1 MTMKTQLD
9 LKKILP
15 DAIAV
20 IAFII
25 ISFCYFMPAITEGRV
40 LQQADIVGTVGAGEE
55 AAEYYESHGERT
67 RWTNGLFGGMPTYQI
82 APSYDSTDA
91 LKGVVKA
98 EAYSENAARL
108 TSLSRMRVGGREY
121 AVEDMSAEG
130 EFLYI
135 KLAGVD
141 TPEAAEALR
150 GKELKVLRADL
161 PAPPEGRHYI
171 ADLLGSDVIDMEKPH
186 FLDRFYLVRFAVLG
200 KLAYI
205 HSLDIEDGQIRGRY
219 FCHIT
224 ENVGDSIRHCLEHG
238 SFTVPESFP

>member
-1 MTMKTQLD
+1 MKTE
-9 LKKILP
+9 
-15 DAIAV
+15 
-20 IAFII
+20 F
-25 ISFCYFMPAITEGRV
+25 
-40 LQQADIVGTVGAGEE
+40 TVGRIL
-55 AAEYYESHGERT
+55 RT
-67 RWTNGLFGGMPTYQI
+67 RG
-82 APSYDSTDA
+82 

-121 AVEDMSAEG
+121 AVEDMSAEA

-171 ADLLGSDVIDMEKPH
+171 ADLLGSDVIVDG
-186 FLDRFYLVRFAVLG
+186 DRIGELTDILQYGSADVYVVRTA
-200 KLAYI
+200 
-205 HSLDIEDGQIRGRY
+205 E
-219 FCHIT
+219 
-224 ENVGDSIRHCLEHG
+224 G
-238 SFTVPESFP
+238 SVSFPAIKELIRDIDSEKGVITLDGRIFARTAVFNK